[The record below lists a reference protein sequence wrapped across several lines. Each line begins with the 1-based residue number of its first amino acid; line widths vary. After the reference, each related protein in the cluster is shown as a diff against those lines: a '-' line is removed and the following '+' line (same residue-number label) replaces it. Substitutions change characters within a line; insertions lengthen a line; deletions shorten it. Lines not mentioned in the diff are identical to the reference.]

1 MKENAILRLNTLVLF
16 ILFFPLTVK
25 SAEDIESFSIGEINV
40 LGTNSK
46 DEDSDALADSYRS
59 PIPSTYLGKDRVERF
74 RGTRNTDIFN
84 DITGV
89 QMNNPANEAGALDL
103 GIRGMQG
110 NGRVPVVIDDTV
122 QSTLTERGYQGSSDR
137 TYIDMDLI
145 RSVRVDKG
153 PTIGS
158 DTVGATGGR
167 VEMRTINANDVI
179 PQGDSFGINF
189 NFGTYNNNRMPHEFG
204 DSSEQLNYRLQREQK
219 TTHFRNGF
227 YSLAMAGKNDYGSV
241 LLAYTERTTGNYF
254 AGKNKGARYDNGNKF
269 DQVTR
274 PGQEVANTSNENVS
288 FLAKVSADFSH
299 YNKLLLTYR
308 HHHQQAGEILSAY
321 LTKNQNTNGED
332 TQAQWSLGTA
342 NLDAFSATHSY
353 KSPVHNWLNLK
364 STFFYT
370 ELQTEQHNGFLGSG
384 SYGDQYWN
392 SVRDRRVGINA
403 SNTSLFPA
411 LPVVGDFKAEYGFAM
426 EQQLIG
432 PRVTERSSGATNI
445 DGNRRS
451 NSLFTNL
458 TIDPTHWVTVAVGL
472 RKNIVNL
479 HSNRQAEYTKNIFD
493 DAEHGGGGWASYL
506 PQGLPKYCPQ
516 FADGKPFNAD
526 KNDPDSVR
534 KNCVYTITKEVTGKS
549 KSDFRYNLRPDLTT
563 SLTFHL
569 TPEIDL
575 YTSYA
580 NVSRAPSAYEQISS
594 GGTMKSASHRGQSFV
609 DAENTQNIEFGA
621 SGQFKNVL
629 ADGDKMLLRMSRFYN
644 NNRNYIAP
652 AATSEGLYAFVNYDK
667 YSTQGTELSVNYDTG
682 KFYTSVG
689 WTHYDKQEVCAKA
702 LSVNEPECNTTGFA
716 YGGISSRIQ
725 PEDNVVM
732 SMGYRFFD
740 DKSLDLGARYRYN
753 SSKKNPEN
761 WLQGTAAQQVM
772 EGADANSFFD
782 LYASYE
788 VNKNITVQAGI
799 DNLTNQYAIAPGAI
813 VWIPEPGRTW
823 RFTVRTK
830 F

>member
-1 MKENAILRLNTLVLF
+1 MKENAILRLNTLALF
-16 ILFFPLTVK
+16 IFFLLTGK

-40 LGTNSK
+40 LGTNSN

-59 PIPSTYLGKDRVERF
+59 PIPSAYLGKDKVERF

-110 NGRVPVVIDDTV
+110 NGRVPVVIDDSV

-137 TYIDMDLI
+137 AYIDMDLI

-179 PQGDSFGINF
+179 PQGHNFGINF

-204 DSSEQLNYRLQREQK
+204 DSSKQLNYRLQREQK

-227 YSLAMAGKNDYGSV
+227 YSLAMGGKNDYGSV

-254 AGKNKGARYDNGNKF
+254 AGKNNATRYDNGNKF

-288 FLAKVSADFSH
+288 FLAKVSADFSQ

-321 LTKNQNTNGED
+321 LTKNQNTNGEE

-384 SYGDQYWN
+384 SYGDLYWN

-411 LPVVGDFKAEYGFAM
+411 LPVVGDLKAEYGFAM

-432 PRVTERSSGATNI
+432 PRVTGRSSGSTNI
-445 DGNRRS
+445 DGNCRS
-451 NSLFTNL
+451 NSLFMNL

-493 DAEHGGGGWASYL
+493 DAEHGGGGPAARLTSPSSLTIPHCFIVNWLYIQSCCNNAFRFRIEENTNQQCITNPHTAGHSHHRRKIA
-506 PQGLPKYCPQ
+506 P
-516 FADGKPFNAD
+516 KPF
-526 KNDPDSVR
+526 K
-534 KNCVYTITKEVTGKS
+534 
-549 KSDFRYNLRPDLTT
+549 RPSPPSGRRSAST
-563 SLTFHL
+563 SLKRL
-569 TPEIDL
+569 RDNRGMEVERIPSGSLGLDIAIGRDL
-575 YTSYA
+575 PVGRIAQIGFRRKTSSCLIIPFA
-580 NVSRAPSAYEQISS
+580 TDPGRSACRFSPRAP
-594 GGTMKSASHRGQSFV
+594 R
-609 DAENTQNIEFGA
+609 
-621 SGQFKNVL
+621 L
-629 ADGDKMLLRMSRFYN
+629 
-644 NNRNYIAP
+644 P
-652 AATSEGLYAFVNYDK
+652 ARCR
-667 YSTQGTELSVNYDTG
+667 
-682 KFYTSVG
+682 
-689 WTHYDKQEVCAKA
+689 H
-702 LSVNEPECNTTGFA
+702 
-716 YGGISSRIQ
+716 
-725 PEDNVVM
+725 
-732 SMGYRFFD
+732 
-740 DKSLDLGARYRYN
+740 
-753 SSKKNPEN
+753 
-761 WLQGTAAQQVM
+761 
-772 EGADANSFFD
+772 
-782 LYASYE
+782 
-788 VNKNITVQAGI
+788 
-799 DNLTNQYAIAPGAI
+799 
-813 VWIPEPGRTW
+813 
-823 RFTVRTK
+823 
-830 F
+830 